1 MFNRFTKD
9 ARQVVEQ
16 AVPNA
21 RELGAPSVEAEHL
34 LLAASRTRST
44 VARVLH
50 DAQLDYDSLVS
61 ALDREA
67 ARSLAVV
74 GVQAERPRFSPFLDR
89 PRFGASAKLALERS
103 LKVAVARKENHIQS
117 GHIVLAVLHA
127 TTGTV
132 PRSLECAEI
141 DRAEL
146 ISKVERAF

>member
-16 AVPNA
+16 AVEIA
-21 RELGAPSVEAEHL
+21 RELGAPKVEAEHL
-34 LLAASRTRST
+34 LLAVSRSSST

-50 DAQLDYDSLVS
+50 DAELDYDSLVS
-61 ALDREA
+61 VLDREA

-74 GVQAERPRFSPFLDR
+74 GVEAERPRFSPFLER

-103 LKVAVARKENHIQS
+103 LKVAVARKDNHIHD
-117 GHIVLAVLHA
+117 GHIVLAVLQA

-132 PRSLECAEI
+132 PRALQCADI
-141 DRAEL
+141 DRVEL
-146 ISKVERAF
+146 AGTVERAS

>member
-1 MFNRFTKD
+1 MFHRFTKD

-16 AVPNA
+16 AVQSA
-21 RELGAPSVEAEHL
+21 RELGASSVEAEHL
-34 LLAASRTRST
+34 LLAVSRTRSP

-50 DAQLDYDSLVS
+50 DAQLDLDGLVG

-74 GVQAERPRFSPFLDR
+74 GVHAERPRFSPFLDQ

-103 LKVAVARKENHIQS
+103 LKVAVARKDDRIES
-117 GHIVLAVLHA
+117 GHIALGVLRA

-132 PRSLECAEI
+132 PRSLECADV
-141 DRAEL
+141 DRVEL
-146 ISKVERAF
+146 ASRVERAI

>member
-16 AVPNA
+16 AVEIA

-34 LLAASRTRST
+34 LLAVSRARST

-67 ARSLAVV
+67 ARSLAAV
-74 GVQAERPRFSPFLDR
+74 GVESERPRFSPFLDR

-103 LKVAVARKENHIQS
+103 LKVAVARKDNHIQS
-117 GHIVLAVLHA
+117 GHIALAVLRA

-132 PRSLECAEI
+132 PRSLECADI

-146 ISKVERAF
+146 ASNVERAL